1 MVWSIHHCMKP
12 YALPFLILFSLSA
25 LTACGKDEAE
35 TPQQE
40 PAPVAQPAETE
51 PAVQEPEVPADAPDL
66 LETLKENSGVLT
78 PDQEAEIVA
87 RARQNAESAA
97 KSVGQNDEQIK
108 LAGDR
113 AEASAK
119 QFLAA
124 KKSAVQQ

>member
-1 MVWSIHHCMKP
+1 MKP

-25 LTACGKDEAE
+25 LTACGKDDAEA
-35 TPQQE
+35 PQQE
-40 PAPVAQPAETE
+40 PAPAVQPAETA
-51 PAVQEPEVPADAPDL
+51 PAVQEPEAPVDAPDL

-78 PDQEAEIVA
+78 PEQEAEIVA
-87 RARQNAESAA
+87 RARQNAEAAA
-97 KSVGQNDEQIK
+97 KSVGQNNEQIK

-124 KKSAVQQ
+124 KQSVLPQ

>member
-1 MVWSIHHCMKP
+1 MKP

-25 LTACGKDEAE
+25 LTACGKDDAEA
-35 TPQQE
+35 PQQE
-40 PAPVAQPAETE
+40 PAAVQPAETV
-51 PAVQEPEVPADAPDL
+51 PAVQEPEAPVDAPDL

-78 PDQEAEIVA
+78 PEQEAEIVA
-87 RARQNAESAA
+87 RARKNAESAA

-108 LAGDR
+108 AAGDR

-124 KKSAVQQ
+124 KKTPVQQ

>member
-40 PAPVAQPAETE
+40 PAPVAQPA
-51 PAVQEPEVPADAPDL
+51 VQEPEVPADAPDL

-78 PDQEAEIVA
+78 PEQEAEIVA

-124 KKSAVQQ
+124 KKSVVQQ